1 MLELLNVTKDFISTK
16 KDEVNALTDINL
28 KVDKGDF
35 LSIVGPSGSGK
46 STLLFII
53 GALMNPS
60 DGEVLLNGKD
70 IYDTTPAYRSQLRLQ
85 EIGFVFQTF
94 NLIPYLSALDNVA
107 VPAMLTMKSRN
118 KADKSAEA
126 LLERFGLGA
135 RLDHKFSEL
144 SVGERQRVAL
154 CRSVINNPG
163 IILADEP
170 TGNLD
175 PAMTHEVMALFQE
188 LNKSGHTVIVVTH
201 EEEHVDSPDVFQ
213 PLAFLAG
220 IEWPQSN
227 FLY

>member
-1 MLELLNVTKDFISTK
+1 MLELKQVMKDFTNTK
-16 KDEVNALTDINL
+16 KEQVTGLSDINL
-28 KVDKGDF
+28 KVEEGDF

-53 GALMNPS
+53 GALMNPTG
-60 DGEVLLNGKD
+60 GEVLLREEN
-70 IYDTTPAYRSQLRLQ
+70 IYDSTPAYRSKLRLR

-107 VPAMLTMKSRN
+107 VPAMLTMTTRN
-118 KADKSAEA
+118 EA
-126 LLERFGLGA
+126 VERATELLERFQLGS

-163 IILADEP
+163 LILADEP

-188 LNKSGHTVIVVTH
+188 LNNSGHTIIVVTH
-201 EEEHVDSPDVFQ
+201 EEDVAAYAQKVLHLQNGKFTN
-213 PLAFLAG
+213 G
-220 IEWPQSN
+220 SGH
-227 FLY
+227 

>member
-1 MLELLNVTKDFISTK
+1 MLELRNVTKEFINNK
-16 KDEVNALTDINL
+16 KEEVAVLNNINL
-28 KVDKGDF
+28 KVGAGDF

-53 GALMNPS
+53 GALMNPTE
-60 DGEVLLNGKD
+60 GEVLLRDKD
-70 IYDTTPAYRSQLRLQ
+70 IYDTRPAYRAKLRLQ

-107 VPAMLTMKSRN
+107 VPAVINMRSRN
-118 KADKSAEA
+118 SAVERA
-126 LLERFGLGA
+126 EDLLKRFGLGA

-154 CRSVINNPG
+154 CRSVINDPK

-188 LNKSGHTVIVVTH
+188 LNKNGHTIIVVTH
-201 EEEHVDSPDVFQ
+201 EEDVAAYARKVMHLKDGKFTN
-213 PLAFLAG
+213 G
-220 IEWPQSN
+220 TVH
-227 FLY
+227 

>member
-1 MLELLNVTKDFISTK
+1 MLELRNVTKDFINTRK
-16 KDEVNALTDINL
+16 EQVGALDNINL
-28 KVDKGDF
+28 RINEGDF

-53 GALMNPS
+53 GALMSPS
-60 DGEVLLNGKD
+60 EGEVLFRNKN
-70 IYDTTPAYRSQLRLQ
+70 IYNTSPAYRSKLRLRD
-85 EIGFVFQTF
+85 IGFVFQTF

-107 VPAMLTMKSRN
+107 VPAMLARKSKNNASKRA
-118 KADKSAEA
+118 KD

-154 CRSVINNPG
+154 CRSVINDPE

-175 PAMTHEVMALFQE
+175 PTMTHEVMALFQE
-188 LNKSGHTVIVVTH
+188 LNNKGHTIIVVTH
-201 EEEHVDSPDVFQ
+201 EEEVAAYARKVEHLQNGKF
-213 PLAFLAG
+213 
-220 IEWPQSN
+220 SN
-227 FLY
+227 GSGN

>member
-1 MLELLNVTKDFISTK
+1 MLELINVSREFINNK
-16 KDEVNALTDINL
+16 KDQVAALTDINL
-28 KVDKGDF
+28 KVGQGEF

-53 GALMNPS
+53 GALLNPS
-60 DGEVLLNGKD
+60 DGEVLLWDKN
-70 IYDTTPAYRSQLRLQ
+70 IYHTTPAYRADLRLQ

-107 VPAMLTMKSRN
+107 VPAMLTMKSRK
-118 KADKSAEA
+118 KATDKAIE
-126 LLERFGLGA
+126 LLQRFGLNE
-135 RLDHKFSEL
+135 RLDHNFSEL

-175 PAMTHEVMALFQE
+175 PAMTREVMSLFRE
-188 LNKSGHTVIVVTH
+188 LNNSGHTVIIVTH
-201 EEEHVDSPDVFQ
+201 EEEVAAYAQKVLHLQNGKFTNGTGS
-213 PLAFLAG
+213 
-220 IEWPQSN
+220 
-227 FLY
+227 

>member
-1 MLELLNVTKDFISTK
+1 MLELKNVTRDFINNK
-16 KDEVNALTDINL
+16 KDQVAALTDINL
-28 KVDKGDF
+28 KVEQGEF

-53 GALMNPS
+53 GALLNPS
-60 DGEVLLNGKD
+60 EGEVLLRDKN
-70 IYDTTPAYRSQLRLQ
+70 IYDTTPAYRADLRLQ

-107 VPAMLTMKSRN
+107 VPAMLTMKSRK
-118 KADKSAEA
+118 KANERATE
-126 LLERFGLGA
+126 LLQRFGLGA
-135 RLDHKFSEL
+135 RLEHNFSEL

-175 PAMTHEVMALFQE
+175 PAMTREVMSLFKE
-188 LNKSGHTVIVVTH
+188 LNSNGHTVIIVTH
-201 EEEHVDSPDVFQ
+201 EEEVAAYAQKVLHLENGKFTN
-213 PLAFLAG
+213 G
-220 IEWPQSN
+220 TN
-227 FLY
+227 N

>member
-1 MLELLNVTKDFISTK
+1 MLELRNITKEFINNKKEEVAVLN
-16 KDEVNALTDINL
+16 NINL
-28 KVDKGDF
+28 KVSAGDF

-53 GALMNPS
+53 GALMNPTE
-60 DGEVLLNGKD
+60 GEVLLRDKD
-70 IYDTTPAYRSQLRLQ
+70 IYDTRPAYRAKLRLQ

-107 VPAMLTMKSRN
+107 VPAVLNMRSRN
-118 KADKSAEA
+118 SAVERA
-126 LLERFGLGA
+126 EDLLKRFGLGA

-154 CRSVINNPG
+154 CRSVINDPK

-188 LNKSGHTVIVVTH
+188 LNKNGHTIIVVTH
-201 EEEHVDSPDVFQ
+201 EEDVAAYARKVMHLKDGKFTNGTI
-213 PLAFLAG
+213 L
-220 IEWPQSN
+220 
-227 FLY
+227 

>member
-1 MLELLNVTKDFISTK
+1 MLELRNVTKEFTKSK
-16 KDEVNALTDINL
+16 KDQVAALHDINL
-28 KVDKGDF
+28 TIQEGDF

-53 GALMNPS
+53 GALMKPS
-60 DGEVLLNGKD
+60 RGEVLLKSQN
-70 IYDTTPAYRSQLRLQ
+70 IYSTSAAYRAELRLQ

-107 VPAMLTMKSRN
+107 MPATLTMKSRK
-118 KADKSAEA
+118 KAEERARK

-135 RLDHKFSEL
+135 RLEHKFSEL

-175 PAMTHEVMALFQE
+175 PGMTREVMTLFQE
-188 LNKSGHTVIVVTH
+188 LNNSGHTIVVVTH
-201 EEEHVDSPDVFQ
+201 EEEVAAYSQKILHLQDGTFTNGKGQ
-213 PLAFLAG
+213 
-220 IEWPQSN
+220 
-227 FLY
+227 

>member
-1 MLELLNVTKDFISTK
+1 MLELSKVTKAFIK
-16 KDEVNALTDINL
+16 NRKEQVGALNDINL
-28 KVDKGDF
+28 KVERGDF

-53 GALMNPS
+53 GALMNPTE
-60 DGEVLLNGKD
+60 GKVVLNDKN
-70 IYDTTPAYRSQLRLQ
+70 IYDTTPSYRAKLRLQ

-107 VPAMLTMKSRN
+107 LPAKLLTNSSK
-118 KADKSAEA
+118 KAVGRAKE
-126 LLERFGLGA
+126 LLERFGLGP

-154 CRSVINNPG
+154 CRSVINDPG

-175 PAMTHEVMALFQE
+175 PVMTREVMALFQE
-188 LNKSGHTVIVVTH
+188 LNNSGHTIIVVTH
-201 EEEHVDSPDVFQ
+201 EEEVA
-213 PLAFLAG
+213 AFARKVLHLQDG
-220 IEWPQSN
+220 KFSN
-227 FLY
+227 GTDR

>member
-1 MLELLNVTKDFISTK
+1 MLELREVRKDFINNRK
-16 KDEVNALTDINL
+16 EEVAAVSGINL
-28 KVDKGDF
+28 TVGEGDF

-53 GALMNPS
+53 GALLNPTA
-60 DGEVLLNGKD
+60 GQVLLWDED
-70 IYDTTPAYRSQLRLQ
+70 IYATTPAHRAELRLE

-107 VPAMLTMKSRN
+107 VPAMLTMKSWK
-118 KADKSAEA
+118 KAEERATE
-126 LLERFGLGA
+126 LLKRFGLGA
-135 RLDHKFSEL
+135 RLRHISSEL

-154 CRSVINNPG
+154 CRSVINDPG

-175 PAMTHEVMALFQE
+175 PGMTREVMALFQE

-201 EEEHVDSPDVFQ
+201 EEDVADYARKVLHLQDGTFTN
-213 PLAFLAG
+213 G
-220 IEWPQSN
+220 SG
-227 FLY
+227 

>member
-1 MLELLNVTKDFISTK
+1 MLELRNVTKDFINTK
-16 KDEVNALTDINL
+16 KEQVPALRDINL
-28 KVDKGDF
+28 NVDQGDF

-46 STLLFII
+46 SSLLFII
-53 GALMNPS
+53 GALMNPTE
-60 DGEVLLNGKD
+60 GEVLLRDKD
-70 IYDTTPAYRSQLRLQ
+70 IYDTTPAYRAKLRLN

-107 VPAMLTMKSRN
+107 VPALIKMKSRN
-118 KADKSAEA
+118 KAIERAAE
-126 LLERFGLGA
+126 LLERFGLSA

-154 CRSVINNPG
+154 CRSVINDPG

-188 LNKSGHTVIVVTH
+188 LNSNGHTIIVVTH
-201 EEEHVDSPDVFQ
+201 EEDVAAYAQKVMHLEGGTFTNGTGQ
-213 PLAFLAG
+213 
-220 IEWPQSN
+220 
-227 FLY
+227 

>member
-1 MLELLNVTKDFISTK
+1 MLELKNVTRDFINNK
-16 KDEVNALTDINL
+16 KEQVAALTDINL
-28 KVDKGDF
+28 KVEEGEF

-53 GALMNPS
+53 GALLNPS
-60 DGEVLLNGKD
+60 EGEVLLRDKD
-70 IYDTTPAYRSQLRLQ
+70 MYDTTPSYRADLRLQ

-107 VPAMLTMKSRN
+107 VPAMLTMKSRK
-118 KADKSAEA
+118 KATDRATG
-126 LLERFGLGA
+126 LLQRFGLGA

-154 CRSVINNPG
+154 CRSVINDPG

-175 PAMTHEVMALFQE
+175 PAMTREVMSLFKE
-188 LNKSGHTVIVVTH
+188 LNSNGHTVIIVTH
-201 EEEHVDSPDVFQ
+201 EEEVAAYAQKVLHLQNGKFTN
-213 PLAFLAG
+213 G
-220 IEWPQSN
+220 TYN
-227 FLY
+227 

>member
-1 MLELLNVTKDFISTK
+1 MLELNNVTKSFINNRKEQIS
-16 KDEVNALTDINL
+16 ALHDINL
-28 KVDKGDF
+28 KLERGDF

-53 GALMNPS
+53 GALMNPTE
-60 DGEVLLNGKD
+60 GEVLLNDKD
-70 IYDTTPAYRSQLRLQ
+70 MYDTMPSYRAKLRLQ

-107 VPAMLTMKSRN
+107 LPAKLLMNSSK
-118 KADKSAEA
+118 KAVGHAKE
-126 LLERFGLGA
+126 LLERFGLGS
-135 RLDHKFSEL
+135 RLDHTFSEL

-175 PAMTHEVMALFQE
+175 PVMTREVMTLFQE
-188 LNKSGHTVIVVTH
+188 LNNSGHTIIVVTH
-201 EEEHVDSPDVFQ
+201 EEEVA
-213 PLAFLAG
+213 AFARKVLHLQNG
-220 IEWPQSN
+220 KFSN
-227 FLY
+227 GTRR

>member
-1 MLELLNVTKDFISTK
+1 MLELRNITKEFINTK
-16 KDEVNALTDINL
+16 KEEVSALRDISL
-28 KVDKGDF
+28 KVEQGDF

-53 GALMNPS
+53 GALMNPTE
-60 DGEVLLNGKD
+60 GEVMLRDTD
-70 IYDTTPAYRSQLRLQ
+70 IYDTTPSYRAKLRLK

-107 VPAMLTMKSRN
+107 VPAILTMKSRN
-118 KADKSAEA
+118 KAVTRATE

-154 CRSVINNPG
+154 CRSVINDPG

-188 LNKSGHTVIVVTH
+188 LNNSGHTVIIVTH
-201 EEEHVDSPDVFQ
+201 EEDVAAYAKKV
-213 PLAFLAG
+213 LHLKDG
-220 IEWPQSN
+220 RLIN
-227 FLY
+227 GTGR

>member
-1 MLELLNVTKDFISTK
+1 MLELINVTKDFIK
-16 KDEVNALTDINL
+16 NRKGQVAALSDINL
-28 KVDKGDF
+28 KVDQGDF

-60 DGEVLLNGKD
+60 KGEVLLNDKNM
-70 IYDTTPAYRSQLRLQ
+70 YDTTPSYRAKLRLRK
-85 EIGFVFQTF
+85 IGFVFQTF

-107 VPAMLTMKSRN
+107 LPAKLLMNSSK
-118 KADKSAEA
+118 KAVDRATE
-126 LLERFGLGA
+126 LLERFGLGP

-154 CRSVINNPG
+154 CRSVINDPG

-175 PAMTHEVMALFQE
+175 PVMTREVMALFQE
-188 LNKSGHTVIVVTH
+188 LNNSGHTIIVVTH
-201 EEEHVDSPDVFQ
+201 EEEVA
-213 PLAFLAG
+213 AFARKVLHLQDG
-220 IEWPQSN
+220 KFSN
-227 FLY
+227 GTDR

>member
-1 MLELLNVTKDFISTK
+1 MLELKNVTKDFVKTK
-16 KDEVNALTDINL
+16 KEQVAALHDINL
-28 KVDKGDF
+28 RVEQGDF

-60 DGEVLLNGKD
+60 AGEVLLRDEN
-70 IYDTTPAYRSQLRLQ
+70 IYDTTPAYRSKLRLR

-107 VPAMLTMKSRN
+107 VPAILTMKS
-118 KADKSAEA
+118 KSEA
-126 LLERFGLGA
+126 FGRAKELLERFGLGA

-154 CRSVINNPG
+154 CRSVINDPG

-188 LNKSGHTVIVVTH
+188 LNNNGHTIIVVTH
-201 EEEHVDSPDVFQ
+201 EEDVAAYARKVMHLEDGKF
-213 PLAFLAG
+213 
-220 IEWPQSN
+220 SN
-227 FLY
+227 GTGA

>member
-1 MLELLNVTKDFISTK
+1 MLELRNIAKDFINTK
-16 KDEVNALTDINL
+16 KEQVGALSEINL
-28 KVDKGDF
+28 KVEQGDF

-53 GALMNPS
+53 GGLLKPS
-60 DGEVLLNGKD
+60 AGEVLLRDKD
-70 IYDTTPAYRSQLRLQ
+70 MYDSTPAYRAKLRLR

-94 NLIPYLSALDNVA
+94 NLIPYLSALDNVSL
-107 VPAMLTMKSRN
+107 PAMLTMSSKS
-118 KADKSAEA
+118 EA
-126 LLERFGLGA
+126 VDGARELLNRFGLGA

-188 LNKSGHTVIVVTH
+188 LNSSGHTIIVVTH
-201 EEEHVDSPDVFQ
+201 EEEVAAYARKVLHLQDGKF
-213 PLAFLAG
+213 
-220 IEWPQSN
+220 SN
-227 FLY
+227 GTG

>member
-1 MLELLNVTKDFISTK
+1 MLELRNVTKEFINTK
-16 KDEVNALTDINL
+16 KEQVAALSDINL
-28 KVDKGDF
+28 KVDQGDF

-60 DGEVLLNGKD
+60 EGEVLLRD
-70 IYDTTPAYRSQLRLQ
+70 EDMYDTTPAYRAALRLQ

-107 VPAMLTMKSRN
+107 VPAMLTMNSRK
-118 KADKSAEA
+118 KAVEHATA
-126 LLERFGLGA
+126 LLTRFGLQA
-135 RLDHKFSEL
+135 RLDHTFSEL

-154 CRSVINNPG
+154 CRSVINDPG

-175 PAMTHEVMALFQE
+175 PVMTREVMALFQE
-188 LNKSGHTVIVVTH
+188 LNSSGHTIIVVTH
-201 EEEHVDSPDVFQ
+201 EEDVAAYARKVLHLQNGKFTN
-213 PLAFLAG
+213 G
-220 IEWPQSN
+220 SGH
-227 FLY
+227 